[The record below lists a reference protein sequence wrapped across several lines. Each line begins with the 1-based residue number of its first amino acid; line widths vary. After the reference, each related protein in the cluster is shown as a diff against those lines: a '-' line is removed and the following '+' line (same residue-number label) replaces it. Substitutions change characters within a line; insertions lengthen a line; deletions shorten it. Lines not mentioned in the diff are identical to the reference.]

1 MGRMCSYNKNV
12 LKKLP
17 LYMLIGG
24 R

>member
-1 MGRMCSYNKNV
+1 MCSYNKNV